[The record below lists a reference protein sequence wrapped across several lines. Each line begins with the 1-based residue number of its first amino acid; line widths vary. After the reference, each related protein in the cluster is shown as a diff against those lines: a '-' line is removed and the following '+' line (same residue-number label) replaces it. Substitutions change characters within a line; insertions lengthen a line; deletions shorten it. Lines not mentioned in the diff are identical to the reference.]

1 MKTPI
6 LSYKSL
12 IQNKLWEYDKDQ
24 DELVNYIEIL
34 HQQIIKFQ
42 VSRDK
47 FINKIFRKP
56 IKPPLGLYIYGSV
69 GRGKSVMMDMFS
81 NTNQINQIK
90 RVHFHAF
97 MHEAHKRIR
106 KQRNISNSG
115 DPIIFVAK
123 AIFSETKVLCF
134 DEFQVNDAADA
145 MILKRLFEKLFQMG
159 LVIIST
165 SNQHPDE
172 LYKGGINRELFLPFI
187 ALIKKRCR
195 VFEIKGER
203 DFRLEKLVTNK
214 VYFSPINTQNKLSF
228 NSLFKKIS
236 GSENYEKIIINVE
249 SRDINIEKYSNGIGV
264 MSFNSLCNQPLGSHE
279 YLAIA
284 KTFKTFFISDIPKIK
299 EEEFN
304 QAKRF
309 INLIDVLYDNKIN
322 VVFLADSEPENL
334 YKGKAYISEFNRT
347 SSRLHEMQSEQY
359 LKQLSR

>member
-24 DELVNYIEIL
+24 DELVNYIEKL
-34 HQQIIKFQ
+34 HQKITKFQ

-56 IKPPLGLYIYGSV
+56 LKPPLGLYIYGSV
-69 GRGKSVMMDMFS
+69 GRGKSVMMDMIS

-187 ALIKKRCR
+187 ALIKK
-195 VFEIKGER
+195 
-203 DFRLEKLVTNK
+203 
-214 VYFSPINTQNKLSF
+214 
-228 NSLFKKIS
+228 
-236 GSENYEKIIINVE
+236 
-249 SRDINIEKYSNGIGV
+249 
-264 MSFNSLCNQPLGSHE
+264 
-279 YLAIA
+279 
-284 KTFKTFFISDIPKIK
+284 
-299 EEEFN
+299 
-304 QAKRF
+304 
-309 INLIDVLYDNKIN
+309 
-322 VVFLADSEPENL
+322 
-334 YKGKAYISEFNRT
+334 
-347 SSRLHEMQSEQY
+347 
-359 LKQLSR
+359 QLL